1 VKHLDLSRRTRS
13 QKVMM
18 NLAVVGIIA
27 LTVLITFSVFI
38 TASEANTDFMDQ
50 LILFFRDNR
59 WWIVL
64 ILILLISILI
74 ISVIILNIQIERFTS
89 LRIRKLYEEL
99 ETKALKGI
107 ANLPI
112 GVVSYE
118 DENIIWT
125 NNFFSVEQQDRL
137 IGNTINVLFLGVDD
151 DMDEEEVIEL
161 DLQRFL
167 YPNIHLFDRVVDV
180 YHDTATE
187 MFYLI
192 DKTKERAISA
202 FAQENRLVIGYI
214 YADTPEEIQ
223 VLEDSG
229 NVDISSEIHR
239 TVLNWTQRYNAHA
252 RKYSS
257 YRWMLV
263 LTQESLETMI
273 EDKMNIRDEI
283 ERLSKELR
291 INITLSGGF
300 AVYFTDMGEVVRN
313 AINAIELGQSRGGD
327 QFVIHNYLGSGENL
341 IFGGNNNQKKRSSR
355 VMARSTALALHTEL
369 EKRSAIYITS
379 HQYSDLDSIGA
390 MLGIYRI
397 ALAMR
402 KPAYFILDVEKV
414 GKESIALADRL
425 FNDSKDWETILEL
438 AIPPEE
444 FVAKESIENSVMI
457 VVDTDTINLLETPE
471 IAQMDNIIVIDHH
484 RKGQGAIEGTIIEYI
499 DPFSSSSSELVAE
512 LIQYQPI
519 RVDVSSEVA
528 TFLLAGIILD
538 THNFTRNVSSRTFEA
553 ASSLRKQG
561 AMQSYILQ
569 VLSVDI
575 KEFITRSEYLAQSE
589 ELINQGRIIVLD
601 GIHSRQEIAK
611 CADFLLEFGEVRYAI
626 ALAKTNATT
635 IAVSARSKGS
645 MNIQRVM
652 EHIGGGGHFNSAAA
666 QVSKTTVN
674 KLKDKI
680 ITFLTEEI
688 TEGQTKQTQIQAKQ
702 PEAQTK
708 QTAIQRKQPQGKS

>member
-1 VKHLDLSRRTRS
+1 
-13 QKVMM
+13 M
-18 NLAVVGIIA
+18 NLAVLGIIA
-27 LTVLITFSVFI
+27 LTAFITFSVCI
-38 TASEANTDFMDQ
+38 TATESHTAFMDQ
-50 LILFFRDNR
+50 LTLFFRDNR
-59 WWIVL
+59 WWLLAVL
-64 ILILLISILI
+64 VLLASILI
-74 ISVIILNIQIERFTS
+74 VIVIILNMQIERFTMQK
-89 LRIRKLYEEL
+89 IRKLYEEL
-99 ETKALKGI
+99 ETKSLKGI
-107 ANLPI
+107 SNLPI

-118 DENIIWT
+118 NETIIWT
-125 NNFFSVEQQDRL
+125 NNFFSIEQQDRL
-137 IGNTINVLFLGVDD
+137 IGNAIDVLFLGIDD
-151 DMDEEEVIEL
+151 EMDEDEVIEL

-229 NVDISSEIHR
+229 NVEISSEIHR
-239 TVLNWTQRYNAHA
+239 SVLSWTQRYNAHA

-263 LTQESLETMI
+263 LTQESLDAMI
-273 EDKMNIRDEI
+273 EDKMNIRDEMKW
-283 ERLSKELR
+283 LSKELR

-300 AVYFTDMGEVVRN
+300 AVYFTDMAEVVRN
-313 AINAIELGQSRGGD
+313 AVNAIELGQSRGGD
-327 QFVIHNYLGSGENL
+327 QFVIHNYGGTGENL

-369 EKRSAIYITS
+369 EKRNAIYITS
-379 HQYSDLDSIGA
+379 HQYSDLDSLGA

-397 ALAMR
+397 ALALR
-402 KPAYFILDVEKV
+402 KPVYFVIDVDKV
-414 GKESIALADRL
+414 GKESRALANHL
-425 FNDSKDWETILEL
+425 FNEASDWQEILNL
-438 AIPPEE
+438 VIRPDE
-444 FVAKESIENSVMI
+444 FKAAESIDNSVMI
-457 VVDTDTINLLETPE
+457 VVDTDTINLLETRE
-471 IAQMDNIIVIDHH
+471 IVAMENIIVIDHH
-484 RKGQGAIEGTIIEYI
+484 RKGQGAIEGTLIEYI

-519 RVDVSSEVA
+519 RVDISSEVA

-553 ASSLRKQG
+553 ASMLRKQG

-575 KEFITRSEYLAQSE
+575 NEFITQSQYLTQSE
-589 ELINQGRIIVLD
+589 ELINQGRIIILD
-601 GIHSRQEIAK
+601 GIHSRQDTAK
-611 CADFLLEFGEVRYAI
+611 CADFLLAFGEVRYAV
-626 ALAKTNATT
+626 ALAKINDHTV
-635 IAVSARSKGS
+635 AVSARSKGS

-666 QVSKTTVN
+666 QVALTDTN
-674 KLKDKI
+674 INELKETI
-680 ITFLTEEI
+680 ISFLTAEI
-688 TEGQTKQTQIQAKQ
+688 SESQNKQAK
-702 PEAQTK
+702 
-708 QTAIQRKQPQGKS
+708 GKS

>member
-1 VKHLDLSRRTRS
+1 MINFAL
-13 QKVMM
+13 
-18 NLAVVGIIA
+18 VGMIV
-27 LTVLITFSVFI
+27 LTVLITFSFFI
-38 TASEANTDFMDQ
+38 TATEAHPDNMAQ
-50 LILFFRDNR
+50 LILFFRQNR
-59 WWIVL
+59 WWL
-64 ILILLISILI
+64 LLILLLLITILVISI
-74 ISVIILNIQIERFTS
+74 VILNLQIERFTG
-89 LRIRKLYEEL
+89 LRIRKLYDEL
-99 ETKALKGI
+99 ETKSLKGI
-107 ANLPI
+107 SNLPI

-125 NNFFSVEQQDRL
+125 NNFFSEEQQNRL
-137 IGNTINVLFLGVDD
+137 IGNTINVLFLGIDD
-151 DMDEEEVIEL
+151 ELEEEGVIEL

-167 YPNIHLFDRVVDV
+167 YPNIHLFDRIVDV

-192 DKTKERAISA
+192 DKTKERAISQ

-214 YADTPEEIQ
+214 YADTPEEIR

-229 NVDISSEIHR
+229 NVEISSEIHR
-239 TVLNWTQRYNAHA
+239 IVLNWAQEYNAHA

-257 YRWMLV
+257 YRWLIV
-263 LTQESLETMI
+263 LTQESLELMI

-300 AVYFTDMGEVVRN
+300 AVYFTDMSEVVRN

-369 EKRSAIYITS
+369 EKRSAIYLTS

-390 MLGIYRI
+390 MLGLYRI

-402 KPAYFILDVEKV
+402 KPVYFVIDADKV
-414 GKESIALADRL
+414 GKENLTLAERL
-425 FNDSKDWETILEL
+425 FNDVDDWATISALV
-438 AIPPEE
+438 ISPDD

-471 IAQMDNIIVIDHH
+471 IAKMENIIVIDHH
-484 RKGQGAIEGTIIEYI
+484 RKGQGAIEGTLIEYI
-499 DPFSSSSSELVAE
+499 DPFSSSASEIVAE
-512 LIQYQPI
+512 LVQYQPI
-519 RVDVSSEVA
+519 RVDISSEVA

-553 ASSLRKQG
+553 ASTLRKQG
-561 AMQSYILQ
+561 AMQSYVLQ
-569 VLSVDI
+569 ILSVDI
-575 KEFITRSEYLAQSE
+575 QEFITKSEYLTQSE
-589 ELINQGRIIVLD
+589 EIINQGRMILLK
-601 GIHSRQEIAK
+601 GRHSRQDVAK
-611 CADFLLEFGEVRYAI
+611 CADFLLEFAEVRYAI
-626 ALAKTNATT
+626 ALAKTDDTT
-635 IAVSARSKGS
+635 IAVSARSKGT

-666 QVSKTTVN
+666 QISNVKMTD
-674 KLKDKI
+674 LKKDI
-680 ITFLTEEI
+680 ITFLTGEL
-688 TEGQTKQTQIQAKQ
+688 TDDQNKQIK
-702 PEAQTK
+702 
-708 QTAIQRKQPQGKS
+708 GKS